1 MSNIQHPF
9 RIKLYWITW
18 AWLLTL
24 TVVMLFLGSSELA
37 SGLIIPLLLVG
48 MMAKA
53 SFIGANFMHLRFER
67 IALILIVVVAIV
79 FTAVALF
86 AGIASDGVHVGNLSH

>member
-1 MSNIQHPF
+1 MTNPQHPF

-18 AWLLTL
+18 AWLLVL
-24 TVVMLFLGSSELA
+24 TVVMVFIGSAELA
-37 SGLIIPLLLVG
+37 SGLMIPLLLVG

-53 SFIGANFMHLRFER
+53 SFIGANFMHLRFEK
-67 IALILIVVVAIV
+67 IALVVIVAAAII

-86 AGIASDGVHVGNLSH
+86 LGIASDGVHIRNLL

>member
-1 MSNIQHPF
+1 MTTTQHPF

-18 AWLLTL
+18 VWLLVV
-24 TVVMLFLGSSELA
+24 TVAMVLLDNVKIA
-37 SGLIIPLLLVG
+37 SGLMIPLLLVG

-67 IALILIVVVAIV
+67 AALVVIVVAAII

-86 AGIASDGVHVGNLSH
+86 AGIASDGVHIRNLSE